1 VKPNQLARLAAV
13 VLLLAGVAA
22 LLAAGLVA
30 VRSFD
35 ARGLPQNPRR
45 FDCGSVLFA
54 KDPLTLVPRQA
65 NQPPPNFRQA
75 SANCEKLRSSR
86 TRKSLTFMFAGV
98 APVLLV
104 LALPAIS
111 RRSRRAKTRRRLR

>member
-1 VKPNQLARLAAV
+1 MKPYPLARLAAV
-13 VLLLAGVAA
+13 ILLLAGIAA

-35 ARGLPQNPRR
+35 ARANVGPRR
-45 FDCGSVLFA
+45 YDCGSVLFP
-54 KDPLTLVPRQA
+54 KDPRNLVPRQA
-65 NQPPPNFRQA
+65 NQPPPNLIQA
-75 SANCEKLRSSR
+75 QANCEELRDSR
-86 TRKSLTFMFAGV
+86 TRKAITFMLAGV

-111 RRSRRAKTRRRLR
+111 RRSRRAKIRRRLR

>member
-30 VRSFD
+30 VRSFE
-35 ARGLPQNPRR
+35 ARAN
-45 FDCGSVLFA
+45 VLFP
-54 KDPLTLVPRQA
+54 KDPRDLVARQA
-65 NQPPPNFRQA
+65 NQPPPNLVQA
-75 SANCEKLRSSR
+75 NANCEKLRSSR
-86 TRKSLTFMFAGV
+86 TRKALAFMLAGV

-111 RRSRRAKTRRRLR
+111 RRSRRAKIRRRLR